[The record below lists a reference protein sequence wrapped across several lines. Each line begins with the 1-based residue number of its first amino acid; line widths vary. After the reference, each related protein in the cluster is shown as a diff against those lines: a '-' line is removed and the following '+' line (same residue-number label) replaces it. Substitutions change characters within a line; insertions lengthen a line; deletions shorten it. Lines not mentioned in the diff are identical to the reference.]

1 MKIRIKG
8 NSVRIRLSKSEVGV
22 FAKEGYVEES
32 TDFGDRKFKYA
43 VKSSPGETLS
53 AQFKEGSITLLVPE
67 DFLQE
72 WASGNLIGIDY
83 NLPVNNDS
91 TLYLLLEKDFK
102 CIDAVAAEDQSDYF
116 ENPVK
121 SC

>member
-8 NSVRIRLSKSEVGV
+8 NSIRIRLSKSEVET
-22 FAKEGYVEES
+22 FAREGYVEEV
-32 TDFGDRKFKYA
+32 TDFGDSKFRYA

-53 AQFKEGSITLLVPE
+53 VQFKNGNIILLVPE
-67 DFLQE
+67 DFIQQ
-72 WASGNLIGIDY
+72 WAVSNLTGIDY

-91 TLYLLLEKDFK
+91 ILYLLLEKDYK
-102 CIDAVAAEDQSDYF
+102 CIDAVVTEDQSDYF
-116 ENPVK
+116 ENPAK